1 MGGASTPTGT
11 VLSAPFSRTRS
22 FTLRAEADQVGQEGI
37 ETFPV
42 PLNVNGQGLAV
53 PVFSA
58 DPAMITVIDQSR
70 E

>member
-1 MGGASTPTGT
+1 MGGASTPMGV
-11 VLSAPFSRTRS
+11 VLSAAFSRQQL
-22 FTLRAEADQVGQEGI
+22 FTLRAEADQVGQEGV

-58 DPAMITVIDQSR
+58 NPAMITVIDQSR